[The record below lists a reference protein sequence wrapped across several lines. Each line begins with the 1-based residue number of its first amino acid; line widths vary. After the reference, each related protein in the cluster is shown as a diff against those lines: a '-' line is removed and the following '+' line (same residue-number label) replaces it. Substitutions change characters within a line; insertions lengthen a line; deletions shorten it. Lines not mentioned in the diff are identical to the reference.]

1 MAMRWTATATVDKGT
16 CGESTRYLSSKCQ
29 LLALAGP
36 VPWFVIDR
44 IHDSCNWSFH
54 LVGKT
59 LPFVYMGGSECSP
72 EPADSS
78 GLCSTV
84 SGSLKALLIGTTW
97 SVHRESKF
105 GGLSRIHSKGSSPRT
120 SYWRSTSD
128 WMRLQPE
135 RICCESLFSTGRWG
149 LPGYRHRDSW
159 LDVNSSRAFFIFLWF
174 GRICFPGGQNA
185 PSGIRGWS
193 RSIGLLGLRDVFR
206 RAPRGWKGF
215 RQVENLYPL
224 AANNAVLGGAP
235 EDPTLRALLEG
246 MVSMPLKEQTVRFA
260 LGTHLLQRVVEERGR
275 EEGLGLL
282 PPEFF
287 FPIGPEV
294 SQHWFAQSGH
304 SALGEMLHPETRVV
318 HWYASVRTKEVV
330 PLLEPEYILKHREK
344 VPLCAL
350 LAPFVES

>member
-1 MAMRWTATATVDKGT
+1 MIPATGHFI
-16 CGESTRYLSSKCQ
+16 
-29 LLALAGP
+29 
-36 VPWFVIDR
+36 WF
-44 IHDSCNWSFH
+44 
-54 LVGKT
+54 GKT
-59 LPFVYMGGSECSP
+59 LPFVYMVGVRSAALNGG
-72 EPADSS
+72 
-78 GLCSTV
+78 
-84 SGSLKALLIGTTW
+84 
-97 SVHRESKF
+97 F
-105 GGLSRIHSKGSSPRT
+105 
-120 SYWRSTSD
+120 
-128 WMRLQPE
+128 E
-135 RICCESLFSTGRWG
+135 RIVFHCERQLEGSAYWDYLVGTPGIEIRWIESNPFEGLQSANELLEVYQRLDAPAARANMLRVAFLYGEGGVYLDTDTVTVGSMSTLRERFSFFCG
-149 LPGYRHRDSW
+149 LE
-159 LDVNSSRAFFIFLWF
+159 
-174 GRICFPGGQNA
+174 RICFPGGQNA

-235 EDPTLRALLEG
+235 EDPTLRALLDG

-275 EEGLGLL
+275 EEGVGLL